1 MASTKYHP
9 IQKRL
14 QLPDGTPHEAVIT
27 LNDPHAQGFIILF
40 QHMIIIT
47 IIVHYIVT
55 SIAIL
60 SAGWRLSL
68 GGFGF
73 KIAVFLLHFAVLCNI
88 Y

>member
-1 MASTKYHP
+1 
-9 IQKRL
+9 
-14 QLPDGTPHEAVIT
+14 
-27 LNDPHAQGFIILF
+27 
-40 QHMIIIT
+40 MIIIT